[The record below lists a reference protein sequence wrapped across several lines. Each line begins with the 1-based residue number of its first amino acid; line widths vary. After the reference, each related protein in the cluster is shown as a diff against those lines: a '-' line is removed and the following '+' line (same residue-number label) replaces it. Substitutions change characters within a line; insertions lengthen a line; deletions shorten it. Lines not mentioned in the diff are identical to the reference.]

1 MREGERP
8 ESSENHFK
16 AGLPNHPRTRPSM
29 QKKSCKVNF
38 MPHRSPLARTNEL
51 ERFSRRGR
59 QRERGAKQRGI
70 SLCEHSKRQSTV
82 GEENSPVS
90 SRTGRPTCTYIRTYA
105 PSLNTRP
112 NGRCV
117 ETWRKEDTSSTF
129 DQSISVRRAGRSA
142 GGCEQKSRR
151 PHNG

>member
-1 MREGERP
+1 MQASGIRFLRFNFACQQFKPATRNSSQKWSFFFNVSLFPTLRERP
-8 ESSENHFK
+8 ESGENHFK
-16 AGLPNHPRTRPSM
+16 AGLPNHPRTRPPM

-59 QRERGAKQRGI
+59 RRERGAKQRGI

-90 SRTGRPTCTYIRTYA
+90 SRTGLRILHTYVHMRL
-105 PSLNTRP
+105 P
-112 NGRCV
+112 
-117 ETWRKEDTSSTF
+117 
-129 DQSISVRRAGRSA
+129 
-142 GGCEQKSRR
+142 
-151 PHNG
+151 